1 MTYTRTTLALTV
13 LLASLAGI
21 AEAQELPPALDR
33 PVDYD
38 KEIQPLLQKRCLG
51 CHGEKKQKGKL
62 RLDLLSNLLGGGE
75 SGEPALVRGNS
86 SESHLVKLVAGLDPE
101 LVMPPRGKRLSAGE
115 IGLLRAWI
123 DQGAKMPAQKEKTE
137 AVQLDHWAFKP
148 PAAKRPQ
155 I

>member
-1 MTYTRTTLALTV
+1 MAYLRTTLTLTV
-13 LLASLAGI
+13 LLATLAGI
-21 AEAQELPPALDR
+21 AGAQELPPALER
-33 PVDYD
+33 PVEYD

-62 RLDLLSNLLGGGE
+62 RLDLLSNLLSGGE

-123 DQGAKMPAQKEKTE
+123 DQGAKLPGQEEKTE
-137 AVQLDHWAFKP
+137 AGELDHWAFKP
-148 PAAKRPQ
+148 LAV
-155 I
+155 